1 MVQGLRREAADLI
14 ISMLQTCPSDR
25 IKISHLL
32 QHPYFSSFQRQNIQ
46 MTQQSSQPYFHPQQ
60 AQNHQIQPQKSL
72 NTKGSN
78 ILTKSYRQIENTNFV
93 SKQSNIYQ
101 PIPSNNSNH
110 AHTNHMYTNNQVT
123 NNNAIN
129 EKITISPHQN
139 SFYQQQPY
147 QGVRT
152 SNFYGNSPHHTSIT
166 PQHTQSNPLLTL
178 DLKNVGTTKSVV
190 NGLQPSTERVK

>member
-46 MTQQSSQPYFHPQQ
+46 IIQQSSQPYLHPQQ
-60 AQNHQIQPQKSL
+60 TQNYQIQPQKSL

-78 ILTKSYRQIENTNFV
+78 ILTKSYRQIENNTNFV
-93 SKQSNIYQ
+93 NKQSNIYL
-101 PIPSNNSNH
+101 PTHSNNSNH
-110 AHTNHMYTNNQVT
+110 LYTNNQVT
-123 NNNAIN
+123 NNNLVN

-166 PQHTQSNPLLTL
+166 PQHTQSNPLLSL
-178 DLKNVGTTKSVV
+178 DLKNVGTTKSAL
-190 NGLQPSTERVK
+190 NGLQPSTERIK

>member
-14 ISMLQTCPSDR
+14 ISMLQACPSDW

-46 MTQQSSQPYFHPQQ
+46 IIQQSSQPYLHPQQ
-60 AQNHQIQPQKSL
+60 TQNYQIQPQKSL

-78 ILTKSYRQIENTNFV
+78 ILTKSYRQIENNTNFIN
-93 SKQSNIYQ
+93 KQSNIYL
-101 PIPSNNSNH
+101 PIHSNNSNH
-110 AHTNHMYTNNQVT
+110 LYTNNQVT
-123 NNNAIN
+123 NNNLVN

-166 PQHTQSNPLLTL
+166 PQHTQSNPLLSL
-178 DLKNVGTTKSVV
+178 DLKNVGTTKSAL
-190 NGLQPSTERVK
+190 NGLQPSTERIK